1 MAPQQGI
8 GFRGGPGRNMG
19 APTEK
24 PANMMQSLKRL
35 FAYFSSEK
43 LFVLLLIFCVTAGV
57 LCGSFAPRMQSN
69 AIDAVVQGSYGLL
82 PRFLIT
88 MLVLYVLNAGA
99 ALFQGLLSARLSRNI
114 VKKLRGDLFDKIVHL
129 PVRYLDSHSHG
140 DLMSRMTNDAEN
152 VSGVISQSLSSLFS
166 GVLTLIV
173 TLAMMLSYNVLLT
186 LLTCSTVLLTLA
198 ATRFLS
204 AKMRLY
210 YVKRQELLGK
220 VNSSVEEMVTNC
232 RTVTAYN
239 LQDESVENFTVTSD
253 ALKKTG
259 IIADI
264 IGNAMGPVMNTLSNV
279 TFVIVAVFGAV
290 FAIRGYISVGVIS
303 AFIIYSKQ
311 FSRPINELAQLYSQ
325 IATALAGAERIFAVL
340 DVASEDFSGEPELTD
355 VRGIVEFKHVNF
367 SYEPGKQVIYDFNLR
382 VEAGKKIALVGSTG
396 CGKTTIVNLLMRFY
410 DLDSGS
416 ITVDGKDITT
426 ISRRALRDAIGI
438 VLQDAILFS
447 DTVRANL
454 KYADAS
460 ISDEKMLESAQLA
473 CCDTVADALPEGYDS
488 FLASAGAELSQGQ
501 KQLLTIGRAFL
512 SYPYILILDEATSS
526 VDTRTEQNIQDA
538 MARLMKNR
546 TSLIIAH
553 RLSTILDADQIVV
566 MDKGHIVET
575 GTHTELLAKKGQY
588 YSLYMTQFAG
598 SAT

>member
-1 MAPQQGI
+1 MAQQQNVS
-8 GFRGGPGRNMG
+8 FRGGPGRGMG
-19 APTEK
+19 TPVEK
-24 PANMMQSLKRL
+24 PAAMKDTLKRL
-35 FAYFSSEK
+35 FSYFDSEK
-43 LFVLLLIFCVTAGV
+43 VYVLILILCVTAGV
-57 LCGSFAPRMQSN
+57 LCGSFAPRMQSS
-69 AIDAVVQGSYGLL
+69 AIDSVVRGSFSQL
-82 PRFLIT
+82 PRLLTIMLI
-88 MLVLYVLNAGA
+88 LYLLSAAAVLL
-99 ALFQGLLSARLSRNI
+99 QGLISARLSRNI
-114 VKKLRGDLFDKIVHL
+114 TGKLRNDLFDKIVHL
-129 PVRYLDSHSHG
+129 PVSYLDGHSHG

-152 VSGVISQSLSSLFS
+152 VSNIISQSLSSLFS

-173 TLAMMLSYNVLLT
+173 TLIMMLSYNVPLT
-186 LLTCSTVLLTLA
+186 LLTCSTVVLTLL

-210 YVKRQELLGK
+210 YVRRQELLGK
-220 VNSSVEEMVTNC
+220 VNSTVEEMVSNC
-232 RTVTAYN
+232 HTVAAYN
-239 LQDESVENFTVTSD
+239 LQEESVKDFEQTSD

-264 IGNAMGPVMNTLSNV
+264 LGNAMGPVMNSLSNI
-279 TFVIVAVFGAV
+279 TFVIVAVFGAW
-290 FAIRGYISVGVIS
+290 FAIHGYISVGVIS

-311 FSRPINELAQLYSQ
+311 FSRPINELAQLYGQ

-340 DVASEDFSGEPELTD
+340 DEKSEDFSGEPKLGK
-355 VRGIVEFKHVNF
+355 VNGVVEFSHVNF
-367 SYEPGKQVIYDFNLR
+367 SYEPGKQVIYDFNLK

-410 DLDSGS
+410 EPDSGT
-416 ITVDGKDITT
+416 ITVDGTDITK
-426 ISRRALRDAIGI
+426 ISRHALRDAIGI

-460 ISDEKMLESAQLA
+460 ISDEKMLESARLA
-473 CCDTVADALPEGYDS
+473 SCDTVADALPDGYDS
-488 FLASAGAELSQGQ
+488 FLASAGAGLSQGQ

-538 MARLMKNR
+538 MARLMKGR

-575 GTHTELLAKKGQY
+575 GTHSELLAKKGQY

>member
-1 MAPQQGI
+1 
-8 GFRGGPGRNMG
+8 
-19 APTEK
+19 
-24 PANMMQSLKRL
+24 
-35 FAYFSSEK
+35 
-43 LFVLLLIFCVTAGV
+43 
-57 LCGSFAPRMQSN
+57 
-69 AIDAVVQGSYGLL
+69 
-82 PRFLIT
+82 
-88 MLVLYVLNAGA
+88 
-99 ALFQGLLSARLSRNI
+99 
-114 VKKLRGDLFDKIVHL
+114 
-129 PVRYLDSHSHG
+129 
-140 DLMSRMTNDAEN
+140 MSRMTNDAEN

-173 TLAMMLSYNVLLT
+173 TLIMMLSYNVPLT

-239 LQDESVENFTVTSD
+239 LQDASVADFEVTSD

-264 IGNAMGPVMNTLSNV
+264 IGNAMGPVMNTLSNI

-311 FSRPINELAQLYSQ
+311 FSRPINELAQLYGQ

-340 DVASEDFSGEPELTD
+340 DEKSEDFSGEPELTN

-396 CGKTTIVNLLMRFY
+396 CGKTTIANRLMRLY
-410 DLDSGS
+410 APDSGS
-416 ITVDGKDITT
+416 ITV
-426 ISRRALRDAIGI
+426 
-438 VLQDAILFS
+438 
-447 DTVRANL
+447 
-454 KYADAS
+454 
-460 ISDEKMLESAQLA
+460 
-473 CCDTVADALPEGYDS
+473 
-488 FLASAGAELSQGQ
+488 
-501 KQLLTIGRAFL
+501 
-512 SYPYILILDEATSS
+512 
-526 VDTRTEQNIQDA
+526 
-538 MARLMKNR
+538 
-546 TSLIIAH
+546 
-553 RLSTILDADQIVV
+553 
-566 MDKGHIVET
+566 
-575 GTHTELLAKKGQY
+575 
-588 YSLYMTQFAG
+588 
-598 SAT
+598 

>member
-1 MAPQQGI
+1 MAQQQTVS
-8 GFRGGPGRNMG
+8 FRGGPGRNMG
-19 APTEK
+19 APVEK
-24 PANMMQSLKRL
+24 PAAMKDTLKRL
-35 FAYFSSEK
+35 FAYFGSEK
-43 LFVLLLIFCVTAGV
+43 IYVLILILCVTAGV

-69 AIDAVVQGSYGLL
+69 AIDSVVRGSYDQL
-82 PRFLIT
+82 PRFLLV
-88 MLVLYVLNAGA
+88 MLVLYILNAGA
-99 ALFQGLLSARLSRNI
+99 VLLQGLLSARLSRNI
-114 VKKLRGDLFDKIVHL
+114 TGKLRNDLFDKIVHL
-129 PVRYLDSHSHG
+129 PVSYLDGHSHG

-152 VSGVISQSLSSLFS
+152 VSNIISQSLSSLFS

-173 TLAMMLSYNVLLT
+173 TLIMMLSYNVPLT
-186 LLTCSTVLLTLA
+186 LLTCSTVVLTLL

-210 YVKRQELLGK
+210 YVKRQELLGR
-220 VNSSVEEMVTNC
+220 VNSTVEEMVTNC
-232 RTVTAYN
+232 RTVAAYN
-239 LQDESVENFTVTSD
+239 LQEDSVKDFEHTSD

-264 IGNAMGPVMNTLSNV
+264 LGNAMGPVMNSLSNI
-279 TFVIVAVFGAV
+279 TFVIVAVFGAW

-311 FSRPINELAQLYSQ
+311 FSRPINELAQLYGQ

-340 DVASEDFSGEPELTD
+340 DEKSEDFSGEPKLGK
-355 VRGIVEFKHVNF
+355 VNGVVEFSHVNF
-367 SYEPGKQVIYDFNLR
+367 SYEPGKQVIYDFNLK

-410 DLDSGS
+410 EPDSGT
-416 ITVDGKDITT
+416 ITVDGTDITK
-426 ISRRALRDAIGI
+426 ISRHALRDAIGI

-460 ISDEKMLESAQLA
+460 ISDEKMLESARLA
-473 CCDTVADALPEGYDS
+473 SCDTVADALPDGYDS
-488 FLASAGAELSQGQ
+488 FLASAGAGLSQGQ

-512 SYPYILILDEATSS
+512 SYPYILILDEATSN

-538 MARLMKNR
+538 MARLMKGR

-575 GTHTELLAKKGQY
+575 GTHTELLARKGQY

>member
-1 MAPQQGI
+1 MAQQQGI

-35 FAYFSSEK
+35 FSYFGSEK
-43 LFVLLLIFCVTAGV
+43 FYVFLLIFCVSAGV

-69 AIDAVVQGSYGLL
+69 AIDAVVRGSYELL

-88 MLVLYVLNAGA
+88 MLVLYILNAGA
-99 ALFQGLLSARLSRNI
+99 ALLQGLLSARLSRNI

-129 PVRYLDSHSHG
+129 PVRYLDGHSHG

-173 TLAMMLSYNVLLT
+173 TLIMMLSYNVLLT

-239 LQDESVENFTVTSD
+239 LQDASVADFEVTSD

-264 IGNAMGPVMNTLSNV
+264 IGNAMGPVMNTLSNI

-311 FSRPINELAQLYSQ
+311 FSRPINELAQLYGQ

-340 DVASEDFSGEPELTD
+340 DEKSEDFSGQPELTD

-410 DLDSGS
+410 DPDSGS
-416 ITVDGKDITT
+416 ITVDGKDITK
-426 ISRRALRDAIGI
+426 ISRHALRDAIGI

-488 FLASAGAELSQGQ
+488 FLTSAGAGLSQGQ

-538 MARLMKNR
+538 MARLMKGR

-575 GTHTELLAKKGQY
+575 GTHSELLARKGQY

-598 SAT
+598 RAT